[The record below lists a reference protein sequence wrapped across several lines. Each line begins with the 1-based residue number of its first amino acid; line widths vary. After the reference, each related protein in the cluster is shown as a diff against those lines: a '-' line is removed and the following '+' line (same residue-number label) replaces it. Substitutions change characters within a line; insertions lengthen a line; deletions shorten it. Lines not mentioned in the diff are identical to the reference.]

1 MSNEEITSTD
11 REYHN
16 TIEIRTYEQTST
28 NIHRLTNELPEDVVM
43 SLAREVISR
52 VGSRENKLLR
62 TPAVPSNL
70 EIIALCDAL
79 LSKDEAAA
87 AQFIMHLRH
96 DGTKTEDIHLIY
108 MARAA
113 RMLGDMWDDNKIDFV
128 TVTLGTGRLLAIMRG
143 MRPLFETPLPV
154 LGKTAIFA
162 SVPGENHTIGVRM
175 ATDIFRKDGW
185 EIDLKVGLDHNS
197 LVDQIERQPSGIIGL
212 SIGGKHSMEP
222 LSKLVVALNICCPHS
237 LILVCGQ
244 DVEHSKPVLQ
254 LMGLD
259 AIAETFHEAKQK
271 MAELWDRKTEQSP
284 TLRSY

>member
-1 MSNEEITSTD
+1 
-11 REYHN
+11 
-16 TIEIRTYEQTST
+16 
-28 NIHRLTNELPEDVVM
+28 M

-79 LSKDEAAA
+79 LSQDEAAA

-96 DGTKTEDIHLIY
+96 DGTKTEDIYLIY

-143 MRPLFETPLPV
+143 MRPLFETPLRV
-154 LGKTAIFA
+154 HGKTAIFA

-212 SIGGKHSMEP
+212 SIGGKHTMEP

-259 AIAETFHEAKQK
+259 AIAETFDEAKQK
-271 MAELWDRKTEQSP
+271 MAELWDRKTEQSL

>member
-79 LSKDEAAA
+79 LSQDEAAA

-96 DGTKTEDIHLIY
+96 DGTKTEDIYLIY

-143 MRPLFETPLPV
+143 MRPLFETPLRV
-154 LGKTAIFA
+154 HGKNAIFA

-212 SIGGKHSMEP
+212 SIGGKHTMEP
-222 LSKLVVALNICCPHS
+222 LSKLVVALNICCPNS

-259 AIAETFHEAKQK
+259 AIAETFDEAKQK
-271 MAELWDRKTEQSP
+271 MAELWDRKTEQSL

>member
-11 REYHN
+11 REYYN
-16 TIEIRTYEQTST
+16 TIELRTYEQTST
-28 NIHRLTNELPEDVVM
+28 NINRLTNELPEDVVM
-43 SLAREVISR
+43 SLAREVIRR
-52 VGSRENKLLR
+52 VGSRENKLLL

-79 LSKDEAAA
+79 LSQDEAAA

-96 DGTKTEDIHLIY
+96 NGTKTEDIHLIY

-222 LSKLVVALNICCPHS
+222 LSKLVVALNICCPNS

-259 AIAETFHEAKQK
+259 AIAETFDEAKQK

>member
-79 LSKDEAAA
+79 LSQDEAAA

-96 DGTKTEDIHLIY
+96 DGTKTEDIYLIY

-143 MRPLFETPLPV
+143 MRPLFETPLRV
-154 LGKTAIFA
+154 HGKTAIFA

-212 SIGGKHSMEP
+212 SIGGKHTMEP
-222 LSKLVVALNICCPHS
+222 LSKLVVALNICCPNS

-259 AIAETFHEAKQK
+259 AIAETFDEAKQK
-271 MAELWDRKTEQSP
+271 MAELWDRKTEQSL